1 MSYAKRIK
9 VSVTTDSDGDATAYS
24 EMIPYGRIHS
34 ITYTKDDFASGVD
47 FAITVEGT
55 TEGVWTEDNVNATK
69 TVAPRLPTH
78 DLIGVASESSS
89 GFPVEDYIVVMN
101 DRLKFVID
109 EGGSVTSGT
118 FHIVVT

>member
-1 MSYAKRIK
+1 MSYAKRIE
-9 VSVTTDSDGDATAYS
+9 VSVTTNSDGDATAYS

-34 ITYTKDDFASGVD
+34 LTYTKDNFASGVD

-55 TEGVWTEDNVNATK
+55 TEGVWTEANVNATK

-78 DLIGVASESSS
+78 DLVGVASEYSS
-89 GFPVEDYIVVMN
+89 GFPAEDYIVVMN
-101 DRLKFVID
+101 DKLKFVID